1 MKKKD
6 LEKSPHEILDMKKSF
21 SLKIQWKWCEQLK
34 KRVSWK
40 TYLRKLSRMYHKDAK
55 YESKIETMIEEKNLH
70 YF

>member
-1 MKKKD
+1 
-6 LEKSPHEILDMKKSF
+6 MKKSF

-40 TYLRKLSRMYHKDAK
+40 TDLRKLSRMYHKDAK
-55 YESKIETMIEEKNLH
+55 YEGKIETMIEEKNLR